1 MMKRTAGVLALL
13 AVAGGCV
20 STGNPGPYM
29 GDVWKGG
36 QATGSCCASGNCAT
50 GSPTTVPGVQG
61 PWGAPVTMAAPYSSA
76 PPTGEQAARDMLA
89 QSLPMNQI
97 QRTNYTRNGASTG
110 GIMPAGGML
119 PGAVP
124 PPGGISPPGV
134 PGMPGMPPAG
144 GVMQAGMMAPP
155 GGGMPPMGPMMG
167 APGTGPLAM
176 GTPPVP
182 GAVAAVG
189 AITGPGVSP
198 FPAQRNEVY
207 FTGPLDMKVSWYT
220 GLGNGNAGYSANA
233 IDVPGRYNFLQG
245 AIYRLKLTNIPNRP
259 DMELYPTLEV
269 WPQNAKTCTFLAH
282 SAVPVNFTDEDLEQV
297 AAGNLVVKVIY
308 LPDPNSQ
315 SLATTGP
322 DEVVSSRL
330 EPGVDPIAEACRRG
344 SILLVVRV
352 GNIHLELP
360 HSPAMDAPGPHV
372 KAPGMMPGAMAAGPM
387 GPFGA
392 GRGPMLPPGGPMM
405 PPGGPMVTGPN
416 GPMMVPPSGPQTVP
430 ASPVSIPMPPPA
442 LVPSGPVGR
451 LPDAT
456 GVQPAQF
463 KAPATLTPAQLAGQT
478 PPMPPAPLGSM
489 EKRPPEAPRWV
500 IPGMDSGSGKP

>member
-13 AVAGGCV
+13 AAAGGCV

-36 QATGSCCASGNCAT
+36 PSTGSCCAT
-50 GSPTTVPGVQG
+50 GSPTTVPGMQG

-134 PGMPGMPPAG
+134 PGMPGMPSPG
-144 GVMQAGMMAPP
+144 GVVQAGMMAPM
-155 GGGMPPMGPMMG
+155 GGAPVGV
-167 APGTGPLAM
+167 PGTGPLAM

-189 AITGPGVSP
+189 ALTGPGVSP
-198 FPAQRNEVY
+198 FPAQRSEVY

-245 AIYRLKLTNIPNRP
+245 AVYRLKLTNIPNRP

-269 WPQNAKTCTFLAH
+269 WPANAKTCTFLAH
-282 SAVPVNFTDEDLEQV
+282 SAVPVTFTDEDLEQV

-308 LPDPNSQ
+308 LPDCNSQ

-372 KAPGMMPGAMAAGPM
+372 KAPGMMPPGAMAAGPM
-387 GPFGA
+387 GPYGP
-392 GRGPMLPPGGPMM
+392 GRGPMLPPAGPMMAAPNGPMMAPPGPMM
-405 PPGGPMVTGPN
+405 PPG
-416 GPMMVPPSGPQTVP
+416 GPQTVP
-430 ASPVSIPMPPPA
+430 ASPVSNPVPPPQT
-442 LVPSGPVGR
+442 VPSGPVGR

-456 GVQPAQF
+456 GVQPAQY
-463 KAPATLTPAQLAGQT
+463 KVPATPTPAQLAGQT
-478 PPMPPAPLGSM
+478 PPMPPAPLGST
-489 EKRPPEAPRWV
+489 EKRPAEAPRWV